1 MPATLKVKR
10 EQACKIGESIKS
22 YADKTKSQIKK
33 NEEGTT
39 DMNYKEAIV
48 ENGIRMLHSG
58 LTVETWGN
66 ISMRDPETGLVYLTP
81 SDMPYD
87 KIVPDDVVVMNSK
100 CEVVDGKRKPTIEYG
115 MHVGIMNARPDV
127 NAVIHT
133 HPVDSQIFALLH
145 RDIPPVIDEAA
156 QLLRGTVRCAKY
168 ALPGTDEL
176 AENVIEAL
184 GDGAACLMANHGA
197 VAAGSDIDHAFR
209 ICTVLEMTAKIYYKA
224 LCIGDPQPIDDE
236 KVAFMVDFVTNHY
249 GQRE

>member
-33 NEEGTT
+33 NKEGTT

-81 SDMPYD
+81 SGMPYD